1 MTEHLIQAA
10 DSAAPLLI
18 AASPEA
24 LQGIAPNEV
33 TEALRL
39 IAYCLSIVYAIIKLW
54 KHYNPNDDNP
64 EPPKI

>member
-1 MTEHLIQAA
+1 MTEHIVNIAE
-10 DSAAPLLI
+10 SAAPLLI
-18 AASPEA
+18 ATSPEA
-24 LQGIAPNEV
+24 IQGIAPNDV

-39 IAYCLSIVYAIIKLW
+39 IAYCLSIVYAIVKLW

>member
-1 MTEHLIQAA
+1 MSENLIHAA
-10 DSAAPLLI
+10 DITAPLLI

-24 LQGIAPNEV
+24 IQGIAPNEV

-39 IAYCLSIVYAIIKLW
+39 IAYCLSIAYAIIKLW

>member
-1 MTEHLIQAA
+1 MTENIIHIA

-24 LQGIAPNEV
+24 IQGIAPNDV

-39 IAYCLSIVYAIIKLW
+39 IAYCLSIVYAIVKLW
-54 KHYNPNDDNP
+54 KHYTPNNDNQ